1 MSVVTISPSELGVQ
15 LVDAVE
21 FLQVFVAD
29 GHGISEDSP
38 LNSLGA
44 RRSGERSVVA
54 PEVVQVESLDKVS
67 KVHFSYV
74 CLHEGGRSSPGSL
87 DHDLIKRHLSEKGL
101 SQLQG
106 RFAGLPCFLSS
117 DFGAV
122 SLIEEDSKDTVGS
135 LDFRV
140 RVSSFEVSSIPLPH

>member
-21 FLQVFVAD
+21 FLHDGAAD

-54 PEVVQVESLDKVS
+54 PEVVQVESLDKIS
-67 KVHFSYV
+67 KMHFMMFSKR
-74 CLHEGGRSSPGSL
+74 EGLRSSPGSIAQYPL
-87 DHDLIKRHLSEKGL
+87 KPHLFEKVL

-106 RFAGLPCFLSS
+106 RFAGFLV
-117 DFGAV
+117 FGVGAI
-122 SLIEEDSKDTVGS
+122 SLLEEDS
-135 LDFRV
+135 
-140 RVSSFEVSSIPLPH
+140 